1 MIVPKKGSVKIFQV
15 IVTAIIGAIYG
26 NKKIP
31 RIMPLPIK
39 VVISS
44 CAAKIPSVNDP
55 IAENK
60 EYAKLILIV
69 FQKFGEV
76 NISSKF
82 FNFNSK
88 FNNLFSDL
96 PLTIGEVSFGF
107 S

>member
-1 MIVPKKGSVKIFQV
+1 M
-15 IVTAIIGAIYG
+15 
-26 NKKIP
+26 
-31 RIMPLPIK
+31 
-39 VVISS
+39 VISS

-96 PLTIGEVSFGF
+96 PLTIGEVSLDFPD
-107 S
+107 